1 MLSICYFPYCL
12 LLQLESR
19 EGSRLTNREVQSAA
33 TDLGTGGV
41 LRSPQQY
48 PDESL
53 CREREEQRRILADT
67 HTTAMDLRC
76 RLEHNERD
84 WIREKADLLERFD
97 VERREWECQ
106 LKDMQ
111 RKIEELYC
119 EVRAKRE
126 GTGLDIRKHYDD
138 STAHRLSIPSTSTGS
153 SFLSSSSQSEQ
164 RSTLFTAFGS
174 NNKLNR
180 DSDSHHSAGYHTDT
194 HDHVQT
200 VYEEELRLSGTWQQD
215 TPSQRRVIDTEELD
229 SILLRHGCAESH
241 KPTAKENES
250 VYQNQ
255 RENSPWTELNYG
267 SEKKRNTT
275 ALNAALKEIARVS
288 EELCSYQEEIR
299 QKSGEKRNHPE
310 EREIPVLFNNPRS
323 DVVEPCDLSEIY
335 DELRALEREHWITL
349 SPENTWQSPPGPGA
363 SWKTSPSS
371 PDNHREPLI
380 SPETLSEIDSA
391 APPIPPRSSSW
402 NLSSQQ
408 DADLNMPESPMVTA
422 RKCHSPCVVVDRK
435 CTSPSIVRKFEAML
449 QENEGKVLIDGTVSS
464 CSVPANQ
471 NCNVSCCH
479 NRWSCD
485 ASKLTNKVSSYGT
498 VQKSFSEVNI
508 VTAAKKMGTDYGL
521 TGANVKSQEVHPKP
535 ATLIETPMLIC
546 PPEISLASPVLQGSR
561 RNITLEQKTAEF
573 NRCLFQ
579 AEMGRGVEEQDTFSP
594 PDLTPALCQ
603 QVLLTSAGS
612 GEEPLPRET
621 QLKQHYSEVPNC
633 CFGFEPNITQSLS
646 ISDITGPGPAQ
657 SRCGSSGQPVRI
669 ERETHDLQSK
679 EIQTAQREH
688 TTKPG
693 QKPECHSEVKLSP
706 SRKTQIKVTTE
717 THCSERFMSENVQLS
732 VDSSSSESDHEEGP
746 QSRTTAS
753 SEPSAENKQRPTE
766 GQQVQPKHVSAPS
779 DCYRPGLRMMN
790 EHPWKPLTLAAYP
803 RPEGSRSNYGAVE
816 RILKNYETAAKS
828 MNQKETGSSPNLS
841 VREKSE
847 RELDMLDMD
856 SVPTPLFIRETLPH
870 SPSTHKVLE
879 LKEIQMTKNQE
890 SSTTSS
896 VLKQKNF
903 SRPACPAHRRLPS
916 RWAGHSPFSRTSP
929 SSSAPAALPSF
940 SLKKH
945 SSFSYSRAFHMES
958 VII

>member
-1 MLSICYFPYCL
+1 
-12 LLQLESR
+12 
-19 EGSRLTNREVQSAA
+19 
-33 TDLGTGGV
+33 
-41 LRSPQQY
+41 
-48 PDESL
+48 
-53 CREREEQRRILADT
+53 
-67 HTTAMDLRC
+67 MDLRC

-84 WIREKADLLERFD
+84 WLREKADLLERFD

-126 GTGLDIRKHYDD
+126 GTGLDIRKHYDN
-138 STAHRLSIPSTSTGS
+138 SAARRLSIPSTSTGS

-164 RSTLFTAFGS
+164 RSTLFTGFGS

-180 DSDSHHSAGYHTDT
+180 DSDTHQSTGYHTDT
-194 HDHVQT
+194 HDHGQT

-215 TPSQRRVIDTEELD
+215 AASQRRVIDTEDLD

-241 KPTAKENES
+241 KPIAKENES
-250 VYQNQ
+250 VHQNQ
-255 RENSPWTELNYG
+255 RQNAPWTELNYG

-299 QKSGEKRNHPE
+299 QKSGENRSHPE
-310 EREIPVLFNNPRS
+310 EREMSLSYSNPRP
-323 DVVEPCDLSEIY
+323 DVVEPCDLNEIY
-335 DELRALEREHWITL
+335 DELRALEREHWAIL
-349 SPENTWQSPPGPGA
+349 SPENTWRSVSGPGS
-363 SWKTSPSS
+363 SWKTSPSP
-371 PDNHREPLI
+371 PDNHQEPI
-380 SPETLSEIDSA
+380 VSPETLSEIDSA

-408 DADLNMPESPMVTA
+408 DADLNMPESPIVPA

-508 VTAAKKMGTDYGL
+508 VTAAKKMGTDYSL
-521 TGANVKSQEVHPKP
+521 TGANVKSQEVHPKSP
-535 ATLIETPMLIC
+535 PLIETPMLLHA
-546 PPEISLASPVLQGSR
+546 PEISPANPVLQGSK

-579 AEMGRGVEEQDTFSP
+579 AEMGRGVEEQDTFLP
-594 PDLTPALCQ
+594 PDLTPVLCQ
-603 QVLLTSAGS
+603 QVLLTSTAS
-612 GEEPLPRET
+612 GEELLPRET
-621 QLKQHYSEVPNC
+621 QLKQHYSEVSNH
-633 CFGFEPNITQSLS
+633 CFGVEPNITHSFFF
-646 ISDITGPGPAQ
+646 SDITMHSPEAPAQ
-657 SRCGSSGQPVRI
+657 SRYGSRGQPVRI
-669 ERETHDLQSK
+669 EQETHDLLSK
-679 EIQTAQREH
+679 ELQAAQQEH
-688 TTKPG
+688 TTKPA
-693 QKPECHSEVKLSP
+693 QMPECYSEVKLSP
-706 SRKTQIKVTTE
+706 SRKTQIKATTE
-717 THCSERFMSENVQLS
+717 AHCSERLMSENVQLS
-732 VDSSSSESDHEEGP
+732 VDSSSSESDHEEEP
-746 QSRTTAS
+746 QPRSAVS
-753 SEPSAENKQRPTE
+753 PQPSAENKLRPTG
-766 GQQVQPKHVSAPS
+766 GQQVQPKHVSVLS
-779 DCYRPGLRMMN
+779 DCCRPGLRMMN

-828 MNQKETGSSPNLS
+828 MNQIETGSGPNLS
-841 VREKSE
+841 VREKGE
-847 RELDMLDMD
+847 RELDMLDTD
-856 SVPTPLFIRETLPH
+856 SVPTPLFIRETLPR

-879 LKEIQMTKNQE
+879 LKEIQVNLQKNQK

-903 SRPACPAHRRLPS
+903 SRPACPANRRLPS
-916 RWAGHSPFSRTSP
+916 RWAGRSPFSRSSF
-929 SSSAPAALPSF
+929 SSSAPAPPSF
-940 SLKKH
+940 SLQKH
-945 SSFSYSRAFHMES
+945 SSFSHSHAFHMES